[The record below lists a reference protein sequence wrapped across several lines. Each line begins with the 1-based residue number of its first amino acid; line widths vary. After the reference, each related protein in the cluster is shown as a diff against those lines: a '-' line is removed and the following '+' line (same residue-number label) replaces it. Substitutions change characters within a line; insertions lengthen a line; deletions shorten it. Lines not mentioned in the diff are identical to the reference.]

1 MNVYIINSKIR
12 DWTYVGITK
21 NLEKRLIAH
30 NNGKVLSTKSYRP
43 LELKYYE
50 QVEDY
55 KSARK
60 LEKYYKSNAGKEY
73 LKRRGII

>member
-1 MNVYIINSKIR
+1 MEVYIIKSKIK

-21 NLEKRLIAH
+21 NLEKRIIAH
-30 NNGKVLSTKSYRP
+30 NNGKVLSTRKYKP
-43 LELKYYE
+43 LELKYFE
-50 QVEDY
+50 KVEDY

-73 LKRRGII
+73 LRRRGII